1 MHKKRRGQTG
11 AIQCDMNITLET
23 RNILGESHFISIVIS
38 VNFLQP
44 VQQLALAP
52 IHFKGVFTPRLFG
65 AVDLK
70 PG

>member
-1 MHKKRRGQTG
+1 M
-11 AIQCDMNITLET
+11 
-23 RNILGESHFISIVIS
+23 LGLGSSKYLLVKEGVSIVIS